1 VTRVAEH
8 EGSTLI
14 GETITVTGNV
24 SGDEDLTIRGRVEGS
39 VSIAKTLVVEA
50 GGVVKAEVHARNC
63 VISGVVVGNISA
75 TESVEITREA
85 RMVGDISSPRVIVA
99 DGASFRGRIDMGEVD
114 VDAAGVERPA
124 VRAAPSRPALRPP
137 ARPERPS
144 AVERPSLTARIA
156 EEIGRSRPAAAAA
169 REEAEE
175 ERSAPPSKPPAPP
188 VPVALG
194 SVKRKVIV
202 RRK

>member
-1 VTRVAEH
+1 MTVAEN

-39 VSIAKTLVVEA
+39 VSIAKTLVVEG

-85 RMVGDISSPRVIVA
+85 RMVGDISAPRVIIA

-114 VDAAGVERPA
+114 VEAAGAERPA
-124 VRAAPSRPALRPP
+124 VRAAPSRAALRPP
-137 ARPERPS
+137 PRP
-144 AVERPSLTARIA
+144 AERPSLTARIA
-156 EEIGRSRPAAAAA
+156 EEIGRSRPPVAQREA
-169 REEAEE
+169 REPREEGEE
-175 ERSAPPSKPPAPP
+175 ERAAPPSKPPAPP

-194 SVKRKVIV
+194 AVKRKVVV